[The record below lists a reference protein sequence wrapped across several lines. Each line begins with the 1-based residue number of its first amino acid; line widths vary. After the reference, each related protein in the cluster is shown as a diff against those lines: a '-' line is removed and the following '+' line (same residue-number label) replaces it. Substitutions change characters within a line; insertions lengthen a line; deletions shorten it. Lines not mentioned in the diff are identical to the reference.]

1 MPRKLQY
8 VVRVLKKL
16 EVRIHNKLVCFEPN
30 LRRKMGKMSFPDHGM
45 GVYNGMPVKKKFD
58 VKGKIKDKLKNLKRE
73 KYEFLASVDDPDDV
87 DEEEI
92 EYTQAL

>member
-30 LRRKMGKMSFPDHGM
+30 LRRKMGKMSFPDGM
-45 GVYNGMPVKKKFD
+45 GVYSGMPVKKKFD

-73 KYEFLASVDDPDDV
+73 KYKFLASVDDPNDE

-92 EYTQAL
+92 EYIQAL

>member
-1 MPRKLQY
+1 MR
-8 VVRVLKKL
+8 
-16 EVRIHNKLVCFEPN
+16 
-30 LRRKMGKMSFPDHGM
+30 FPDHGM
-45 GVYNGMPVKKKFD
+45 GVYNGMPVKKNFD

-92 EYTQAL
+92 EYSQAQWTRIEKSNHKSLKSVFLEFGVKFEIKKKHNA